1 MRIRFE
7 EDSPAPR
14 VSLDDSTETKARIKV
29 IGVGGGGSN
38 AVNRMIESR
47 IAGVEFLVANTDQQ
61 SLAASHAP
69 EKITL
74 GAKLTK
80 GLGCGADPEI
90 GRQAA
95 LEDTE
100 KIIEAIEG
108 ADMVFITAGLGGGT
122 GTGGAPIVASLA
134 TELGALTVAVVTK
147 PFTFEG
153 RRRQQQ
159 AEEGV
164 RELREQVDT
173 LISIP
178 NDRLLQ
184 TVERT
189 TSLSEAFSTADDVLR
204 QAVQGISDLITV
216 PGLINLDFAD
226 VRTIMRG
233 MGDAV
238 MGTGIA
244 EGENRAEDAAK
255 MAISS
260 PLLEDASVDGAKGVI
275 INITGGED
283 MGLLEV
289 NDASSI
295 IYEAAD
301 VDANI
306 IFGAVVDPMMTG
318 KIKITVIATGFNRHE
333 SSSRRQTVTPVDI
346 QNYKPPKE
354 MAAGSEEFYRKG
366 ADNLAADLDFAAV
379 DTADGEDLDVPAFLR
394 RGKS

>member
-1 MRIRFE
+1 MSIVDGVE
-7 EDSPAPR
+7 GVDG
-14 VSLDDSTETKARIKV
+14 TETKARIKV

-38 AVNRMIESR
+38 AVNRMIASK
-47 IAGVEFLVANTDQQ
+47 IAGVEFIAANTDQQ
-61 SLAASHAP
+61 SISASHAP
-69 EKITL
+69 DKITL

-244 EGENRAEDAAK
+244 EGEKRAEDAAK

-260 PLLEDASVDGAKGVI
+260 PLLEDARTLRSTAPK
-275 INITGGED
+275 
-283 MGLLEV
+283 
-289 NDASSI
+289 ASSSTLP
-295 IYEAAD
+295 EA
-301 VDANI
+301 
-306 IFGAVVDPMMTG
+306 
-318 KIKITVIATGFNRHE
+318 KI
-333 SSSRRQTVTPVDI
+333 
-346 QNYKPPKE
+346 
-354 MAAGSEEFYRKG
+354 
-366 ADNLAADLDFAAV
+366 
-379 DTADGEDLDVPAFLR
+379 
-394 RGKS
+394 